1 MATASDM
8 QAALKTYEGFISLIK
23 WAIPAI
29 AAIVILVIILITS

>member
-1 MATASDM
+1 MTSANDM
-8 QAALKTYEGFISLIK
+8 QAARQTYEGFVTLIK